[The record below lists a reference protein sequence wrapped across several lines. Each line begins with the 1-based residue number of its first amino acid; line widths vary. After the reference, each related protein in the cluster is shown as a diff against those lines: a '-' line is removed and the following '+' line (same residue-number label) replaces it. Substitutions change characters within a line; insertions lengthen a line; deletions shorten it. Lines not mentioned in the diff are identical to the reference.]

1 MEAWEEDLDQV
12 GVALGEWEAVTDLAS
27 VEVVLEVVDI
37 AEVDLVASGVV
48 VALVVAALVVVA
60 ALAVVAMVE
69 VVLVAWGL
77 VKMPA
82 CSPQMKS

>member
-60 ALAVVAMVE
+60 MVE